1 MREKEIVD
9 RMQQDI
15 VIPDIVQIK
24 ADDAFRK
31 IQKENNKVVRMH
43 THKRKWK
50 TVWVA
55 VAAAVLVL
63 GTTVCAAAYIHWS
76 RGLKAEFQM
85 TPEEKQLLEKENYMS
100 PIIDSAE
107 ESAEGST
114 VTEGAIQA
122 GVTAGGVTVTPLEMI
137 VDDRFAWLSFKV
149 EGYDLE
155 EGKEPCFDTA
165 SVVLD
170 GDEEAIVN
178 YCSHF
183 YNGLYFDGS
192 GFYYENG
199 TSAEDANGNI
209 IEKYTDE
216 TGCMEY
222 IILIDGTQYK
232 KGLVGSSAHVTFQDL
247 GTVYK
252 AGFFP
257 DLDAKWEFDF
267 ELKGADEVRKVTL
280 SETLGESGATVSYA
294 EISPI
299 SLYVQYD
306 FPMREE
312 AIEGV
317 NEKGETFTTTTF
329 VEAPDLTG
337 VRLKD
342 GTYLPYITEGGVI
355 GYLDGNENV
364 YVVSHATSRVLD
376 TKQVDALLFLKA
388 SPETAYNGEA
398 EWIEENMY
406 IVPIE

>member
-9 RMQQDI
+9 RMQQNI
-15 VIPDIVQIK
+15 AIPDIVQTK

-31 IQKENNKVVRMH
+31 IQKQNNKVVRMH

-50 TVWVA
+50 TVCIA
-55 VAAAVLVL
+55 VAAAVLAL

-85 TPEEKQLLEKENYMS
+85 TPEEKQLLEEENYMS
-100 PIIDSAE
+100 PILNNAE
-107 ESAEGST
+107 ESREGSNT
-114 VTEGAIQA
+114 ADGVTAA

-137 VDDRFAWLSFKV
+137 VDNRFAWLSFRV
-149 EGYDLE
+149 EGYELE
-155 EGKEPCFDTA
+155 EGKEPCFDVA
-165 SVVLD
+165 NVVFD
-170 GDEEAIVN
+170 DNPEAIIS
-178 YCSHF
+178 YYSSF
-183 YNGLYFDGS
+183 YDGLHFDGS
-192 GFYYENG
+192 GFYYEDG
-199 TSAEDANGNI
+199 TSAKDANGNTV
-209 IEKYTDE
+209 EKYTDE

-222 IILIDGTQYK
+222 IIQIDGTQYE
-232 KGLVGSSAHVTFQDL
+232 KGLVGASAHVTFQNL

-252 AGFFP
+252 AEFFP
-257 DLDAKWEFDF
+257 DLEAKWEFDF

-280 SETLGESGATVSYA
+280 SEALGESGATVTYA

-306 FPMREE
+306 FPMQEE

-317 NEKGETFTTTTF
+317 NENGEAITTTTF
-329 VEAPDLTG
+329 VEAHDLIG
-337 VRLKD
+337 VRLKN
-342 GTYLPYITEGGVI
+342 GTYLTYITDGGVI

-398 EWIEENMY
+398 EWIEKNLY